1 MGNFSN
7 HDSDLMICNN
17 NMKFIPRIGLL
28 CEYQQIHP
36 KYWRQY
42 IFTNQY
48 IYRQSILNMSYYDS
62 RCDIIIH
69 IIFVT

>member
-17 NMKFIPRIGLL
+17 NVKFILRIGLL
-28 CEYQQIHP
+28 YKYQQIHP

-42 IFTNQY
+42 F
-48 IYRQSILNMSYYDS
+48 
-62 RCDIIIH
+62 
-69 IIFVT
+69 F